1 MVNDVSLFARDGGSG
16 GCIVSL
22 ALWNLNSD
30 TIRCFSF
37 FFVFVCVCVL
47 VGGITVLKQHLLVY
61 FHTNLFLL

>member
-37 FFVFVCVCVL
+37 FFVFVCVCVFWL
-47 VGGITVLKQHLLVY
+47 GGLQ
-61 FHTNLFLL
+61 FLNNTY